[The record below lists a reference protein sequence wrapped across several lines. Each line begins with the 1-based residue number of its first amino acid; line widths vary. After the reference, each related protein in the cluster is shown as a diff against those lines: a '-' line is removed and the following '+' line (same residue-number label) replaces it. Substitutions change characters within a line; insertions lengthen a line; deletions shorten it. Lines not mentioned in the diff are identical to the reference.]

1 MVIKSIN
8 QFNITSIILSNT
20 KTKEQKE
27 AENYRILKKEYDDF
41 FKKEGYLL
49 PEKKKKFIL
58 DNGLIIKNR
67 RQFIKRTYKCERI
80 LAYDVETYKGKC
92 KLIACSGSKKILNPS
107 FLDCIKFLFSYADNP
122 NTYRFFYNIDF
133 DFTAILKLW
142 KSNIKV
148 IQNRIL
154 RKISWLKN
162 GIEVKFHRY
171 RNKMIN
177 GRMINKRKTYIF
189 KWIKGKMLTI
199 RHKTRRKSVIFTD
212 IFTFFSIGLN
222 NSAKLYL
229 NDIKIDNIDGNL
241 LNTSLDYW
249 KEKEK
254 DIIKYCIQDCIL
266 TERLG
271 KLLIDTIE
279 KNGLPLPKFLVSS
292 ASLSKQFFRL
302 NCFIPSIW
310 NIPHKILQ
318 ISYDSYFGGR
328 FEMFKRGYF
337 KSLYHYDINSQ
348 YPDFIK
354 DLPNLRD
361 GLWKKCLELP
371 EYNKDKNPTEQCLGY
386 FLAEVNIPKEYKIPT
401 IPIHHKGINKF
412 PNGKIKKWLTWYD
425 LDLIREFIV
434 KIYDGY
440 IFIATHRNYKP
451 FNKQIKD
458 LFNKKQKLK
467 GINQLSY
474 NITKLCMNAF
484 YGCFIEVHKNYDING
499 SYELNSG
506 ILFNSVYA
514 SQITAFGRWSVIKNI
529 PKDKY
534 ENVIAI
540 HTDSITS
547 NIPFDKYLTLNLDI
561 GNWCKESKDK
571 DKGIIL
577 NTGMYQI
584 GYLVKT
590 RGIPKRFII
599 NWLRFCLKNSDIEKK
614 EFKIKHMRKLSE
626 GLIRDKSLINVNT
639 IVDDKRSVNCNS
651 DTKRDWLTDFK
662 NFNDVITLNIDSYPL
677 YCHENYIDVH
687 PNPICVANRFE
698 NK

>member
-1 MVIKSIN
+1 MVIESIN
-8 QFNITSIILSNT
+8 QSIITSVILLNT

-27 AENYRILKKEYDDF
+27 KENYRILEKEYDDF
-41 FKKEGYLL
+41 FKREGYLL

-58 DNGLIIKNR
+58 NNGLIIKNR
-67 RQFIKRTYKCERI
+67 RQFIKKTYKCEKI

-92 KLIACSGSKKILNPS
+92 KLIACSGGKYK
-107 FLDCIKFLFSYADNP
+107 LDSNKTPLTFEKCLDFLFSYADNP

-142 KSNIKV
+142 NSSINVLQK
-148 IQNRIL
+148 RIL
-154 RKISWLKN
+154 RKISYLKN
-162 GIEVKFHRY
+162 GIEVNIYFY
-171 RNKMIN
+171 
-177 GRMINKRKTYIF
+177 KRKNNNIKRKCYTI

-212 IFTFFSIGLN
+212 IFTFFSSGLN
-222 NSAKLYL
+222 KSAKLYL
-229 NDIKIDNIDGNL
+229 DDIKIDNIDGNL

-249 KEKEK
+249 KKNEKN
-254 DIIKYCIQDCIL
+254 IIKYCIQDCIL
-266 TERLG
+266 TKRLG
-271 KLLIDTIE
+271 KLLIYTVE

-310 NIPHKILQ
+310 NVPKEILQ

-337 KSLYHYDINSQ
+337 ERLYHYDINSQ

-361 GLWKKCLELP
+361 GLWKKILYIP
-371 EYNKDKNPTEQCLGY
+371 EKPCIAY

-434 KIYDGY
+434 KIHNGY
-440 IFIATHRNYKP
+440 IFISTHRNYKP
-451 FNKQIKD
+451 FNKQIND
-458 LFNKKQKLK
+458 LFKKKQKLK
-467 GINQLSY
+467 GKSNLDYTIV
-474 NITKLCMNAF
+474 KLCMNAF
-484 YGCFIEVHKNYDING
+484 YGCFIETHKNYDING
-499 SYELNSG
+499 NYELNSG

-514 SQITAFGRWSVIKNI
+514 SQITAFGRWSVLKDI

-534 ENVIAI
+534 NNIIAI

-547 NIPFDKYLTLNLDI
+547 DIPLDKYLTLNLDI
-561 GNWCKESKDK
+561 GNWNKENKDK

-584 GYLVKT
+584 GYIIKT
-590 RGIPKRFII
+590 RGIPKKSIKT
-599 NWLRFCLKNSDIEKK
+599 WLRFCLKNQSINKR
-614 EFKIKHMRKLSE
+614 EFKISHMRKLSE
-626 GLIRDKSLINVNT
+626 GLIRDKSLVNVNT
-639 IVDDKRSVNCNS
+639 IVDDIRSVNCNS
-651 DTKRDWLTDFK
+651 DTKRDWISDFK
-662 NFNDVITLNIDSYPL
+662 NFKEVITTNIDSYPL
-677 YCHENYIDVH
+677 YCFDNHVDIH
-687 PNPICVANRFE
+687 PNPLCIAYRFE
-698 NK
+698 NKEVL